1 MMTFEEDSMFENEV
15 RRIARARWPQAEFDG
30 AAMVNGRERDGI
42 FETDDVIHY
51 IEATRSRR
59 EEKAKDDTKKMLGL
73 MVEQQRNNS
82 MKGAIGWFITQDEPT
97 ADQRAAVGLH
107 GKKQVKAVSFAQFQ
121 QGLVDVQQYFSKR
134 ANHFFGSVADPAT
147 GQPMP
152 VIPYIPLD
160 LTLVESGNLI
170 DIDTITAGIA
180 TGESYTLLGDY
191 GAGKSMT
198 LRQIYFQLRDAYIK
212 GGTPKFPIYLNL
224 REHSGQDDPSEVLE
238 RHARRL
244 GFDKP
249 HSLVSAWRAGFAV
262 LVIDGF
268 DEVTTLGVSAGRTKL
283 REARRR
289 SLEAVRA
296 LISQTPEIV
305 GFVIAGRDHFFS
317 SPEERRSSLG
327 IRTSTKTIAVGELT
341 QKQIAIYLQQI
352 SGKDIPLP
360 HWLPTR
366 PLLVAYIATRGLVD
380 ELGGVLQSIDSTDG
394 WNLLLQKIFERESKI
409 SPNLDGV
416 TLRRIL
422 ERLATF
428 ARSTSDGL
436 GPITQQQIR
445 TAYIQTCGSEPDE
458 QANLLLQ
465 RLPGLGVYR
474 AEDDSRTFVDIELA
488 EVCRARD
495 ITDFVIDPYGLLQ
508 DDGWKSSI
516 ALATTF
522 AGQTAIT
529 RVCRNLLGVDRFA
542 NAKIEAALNAA
553 EKQKE
558 IGALRA
564 DLAALAIEMPYS
576 LTTTTIIN
584 GEIFENYTLTLPH
597 RTTDLSNLI
606 FRDCLFECIDIT
618 SDADTNQLPA
628 FQGCI
633 FIRVLGRTSASDLPD
648 ARFDDRCTYEI
659 FADSAETQSSILNS
673 SLTRGE
679 KLVLTI
685 LRKIFIQSLGG
696 RAESALYR
704 GLDMNDRQI
713 VNDAIKLLQQYG
725 LIILYNRGD
734 GNVWVPV
741 RKEIARARRI
751 LGAPASC
758 GDKVIFDARKLG
770 K

>member
-1 MMTFEEDSMFENEV
+1 MTFEEDSLFEDEV

-51 IEATRSRR
+51 VEATRSRR
-59 EEKAKDDTKKMLGL
+59 EDKAKDDTRKIFGL
-73 MVEQQRNNS
+73 MAEQQRQKS
-82 MKGAIGWFITQDEPT
+82 MKGAIGWFVTQDEPT
-97 ADQRAAVGLH
+97 ADQREAARLH
-107 GKKQVKAVSFAQFQ
+107 GKGQVKAVSFSQFQ
-121 QGLVDVQQYFSKR
+121 QALVDVPQYFSKR
-134 ANHFFGSVADPAT
+134 ENHFFGSIADPAT
-147 GQPMP
+147 GELKPK
-152 VIPYIPLD
+152 ISYIPLD
-160 LTLVESGNLI
+160 LTILGTGDAI
-170 DIDTITAGIA
+170 DIETLAAGIA
-180 TGESYTLLGDY
+180 AGQSYTLLGDY

-198 LRQIYFQLRDAYIK
+198 LRQIYYQLRDIYRK

-249 HSLVSAWRAGFAV
+249 HSLVSAWRAGFA
-262 LVIDGF
+262 LLILDGF

-296 LISQTPEIV
+296 LISQTPNTA

-317 SPEERRSSLG
+317 SPDERKSSLG
-327 IRTSTKTIAVGELT
+327 VRKSTKTVAVGELT
-341 QKQIAIYLQQI
+341 RKQIAAYLQQI
-352 SGKDIPLP
+352 AGKDIPMP
-360 HWLPTR
+360 QWLPTR
-366 PLLVAYIATRGLVD
+366 PLLVAYIATRGLLD
-380 ELGGVLQSIDSTDG
+380 ELSGVLQSIDSTDG
-394 WNLLLQKIFERESKI
+394 WHLLLQKIFDRESRI

-422 ERLATF
+422 ERLATV
-428 ARSTSDGL
+428 ARSTNDGL

-445 TAYIQTCGSEPDE
+445 TAYIQTCDSEPDE

-474 AEDDSRTFVDIELA
+474 DEDDSRTFVDIELA

-495 ITDFVIDPYGLLQ
+495 ITDFVLNPYGQLQ
-508 DDGWKSSI
+508 DDGWKNSI
-516 ALATTF
+516 SLAATF
-522 AGQTAIT
+522 SGQTAIT
-529 RVCRNLLGVDRFA
+529 RVNRNLAESGQFA
-542 NAKIEAALNAA
+542 TAKIDAALNAVA
-553 EKQKE
+553 AQGE

-564 DLAALAIEMPYS
+564 DLAALAIEMSHPPTVS
-576 LTTTTIIN
+576 TIIE
-584 GEIFENYTLTLPH
+584 GEVFENYTLTLPQG
-597 RTTDLSNLI
+597 TTDLSTLI
-606 FRDCLFECIDIT
+606 FRDCLFECIDI
-618 SDADTNQLPA
+618 SGDAEINLLPD

-633 FIRVLGRTSASDLPD
+633 FLLIRGRTSAIDLPST
-648 ARFDDRCTYEI
+648 RFDSRCTYEK
-659 FADSAETQSSILNS
+659 FAESAETQSAILNS

-685 LRKIFIQSLGG
+685 LRKLFLQSLSG

-704 GLDMNDRQI
+704 GLDLNDRQL
-713 VNDAIKLLQQYG
+713 VPDTIKLLQQHG
-725 LIILYNRGD
+725 LLILYSRGD
-734 GNVWVPV
+734 GNVWVPA
-741 RKEIARARRI
+741 RKEISRARRI
-751 LGAPASC
+751 LSSPASC
-758 GDKVIFDARKLG
+758 GDEVIAEARKLG

>member
-1 MMTFEEDSMFENEV
+1 MTFEEDCLFEDEV

-51 IEATRSRR
+51 VEATRSRR
-59 EEKAKDDTKKMLGL
+59 ADKAKDDTKKLFGL
-73 MVEQQRNNS
+73 MTEQQRKRS

-97 ADQRAAVGLH
+97 ADQREAVRLH
-107 GKKQVKAVSFAQFQ
+107 GKGQVKAVSFAQFQ

-134 ANHFFGSVADPAT
+134 ENHFFGSIADPAT
-147 GQPMP
+147 GEPKP
-152 VIPYIPLD
+152 KIPYIPLD
-160 LTLVESGNLI
+160 LTLLESGNPI
-170 DIDTITAGIA
+170 DIDTLAAGIA

-198 LRQIYFQLRDAYIK
+198 LRQIYFQLRDVYRR

-249 HSLVSAWRAGFAV
+249 HSLVSAWRAGFAL

-317 SPEERRSSLG
+317 SPDERRSSLG
-327 IRTSTKTIAVGELT
+327 VRPNTKTIAVGELT
-341 QKQIAIYLQQI
+341 QNQIAIYLQQI
-352 SGKDIPLP
+352 AGKDIPLP
-360 HWLPTR
+360 QWLPTR

-380 ELGGVLQSIDSTDG
+380 ELGDVLQSIDSTDG
-394 WNLLLQKIFERESKI
+394 WHLLLQKIFERESKI

-422 ERLATF
+422 ERLATV
-428 ARSTSDGL
+428 ARSTNDGL

-445 TAYIQTCGSEPDE
+445 TAYIQTCDSEPDE

-495 ITDFVIDPYGLLQ
+495 ITDFVLNPYGQLQ

-516 ALATTF
+516 SLAATF

-529 RVCRNLLGVDRFA
+529 RVSRNLLDVDQFA
-542 NAKIEAALNAA
+542 TAKIEAALNAA
-553 EKQKE
+553 ENQRE

-564 DLAALAIEMPYS
+564 DLAALAVEMSHPP
-576 LTTTTIIN
+576 TTTIIIE
-584 GEIFENYTLTLPH
+584 GEVFENYTLTLPH
-597 RTTDLSNLI
+597 GTTDLSNLV
-606 FRDCLFECIDIT
+606 FRDCLFECIDIA
-618 SDADTNQLPA
+618 SDSDIKLLPA

-633 FIRVLGRTSASDLPD
+633 FLMILGRTSASDLPD
-648 ARFDDRCTYEI
+648 ARFDARCTYEM
-659 FADSAETQSSILNS
+659 FADSAETQSAILS
-673 SLTRGE
+673 SNLTRGE

-685 LRKIFIQSLGG
+685 LRKLFIQSLGG

-704 GLDMNDRQI
+704 GLDLNDRQI
-713 VNDAIKLLQQYG
+713 VPDAIKILQQHG
-725 LIILYNRGD
+725 LLMLYNRGD

-758 GDKVIFDARKLG
+758 GDEVIADARKLG